1 MCVLGSGYKVNDHML
16 QYAIIAGHIV
26 LKYELLKLP

>member
-1 MCVLGSGYKVNDHML
+1 MCALASGYKVNDYMV
-16 QYAIIAGHIV
+16 QYAIISGYIV